1 MDTAPAANSPMKE
14 LFPPL
19 TLRKAE
25 KHRLVVQVSG
35 F

>member
-1 MDTAPAANSPMKE
+1 METAPAANCPMKE
-14 LFPPL
+14 LLSPL

-25 KHRLVVQVSG
+25 KDRLAAQVSG

>member
-1 MDTAPAANSPMKE
+1 MDTAPAAICPIKE
-14 LFPPL
+14 LLSPL

-25 KHRLVVQVSG
+25 KDRLAIQVSG